1 MIQIE
6 YDATRTNAKKDV
18 YFVISQ
24 NKDENKTAI
33 VLSELN
39 LCGVGLYDPDILD
52 IEKEYFDGK
61 LTPLVIYT
69 DNEEVKEHVKTFAKV
84 VNKDEYEDECVKT
97 SYY

>member
-1 MIQIE
+1 MRQIE
-6 YDATRTNAKKDV
+6 YDVSRKNVKDV

-33 VLSELN
+33 VLSELH
-39 LCGVGLYDPDILD
+39 LCGIGLYDPDISD
-52 IEKEYFDGK
+52 IDRDYFYGK

-69 DNEEVKEHVKTFAKV
+69 ENDEVKKHVEDFAKV
-84 VNKDEYEDECVKT
+84 VTKEEYEDECVKT

>member
-1 MIQIE
+1 MKQIE
-6 YDATRTNAKKDV
+6 YDASRKNIKAV

-24 NKDENKTAI
+24 SQEENKTAI

-39 LCGVGLYDPDILD
+39 LCGVGLYDPSISDID
-52 IEKEYFDGK
+52 RDYFFGK

-69 DNEEVKEHVKTFAKV
+69 ENDEVKKYVEDFAKV
-84 VNKDEYEDECVKT
+84 VNKEEYEDECIKT

>member
-1 MIQIE
+1 MKQIE
-6 YDATRTNAKKDV
+6 YDASRKNIKEV

-24 NKDENKTAI
+24 SQEENKTAI

-39 LCGVGLYDPDILD
+39 LCGVGLYDPSISDID
-52 IEKEYFDGK
+52 RDYFFGK

-69 DNEEVKEHVKTFAKV
+69 ENDEVKKYVEDFAKV
-84 VNKDEYEDECVKT
+84 VNKEEYEDECIKT